1 MHFTCTHVY
10 DDSFRVSVC
19 VKFGEV
25 WIPILDPRRILDLEL
40 WVLVEFWD
48 PNKILDLNGSQL
60 ISLSL

>member
-25 WIPILDPRRILDLEL
+25 WIPILDPRRILDLGL
-40 WVLVEFWD
+40 WILVEFRD
-48 PNKILDLNGSQL
+48 HNKILDPYGSQL
-60 ISLSL
+60 VILSL